1 MQGHLHLLTSR
12 LAPGISTSIK
22 HVELSGK
29 NISVILLCKYFVSVR
44 RIGGVHLRAAHT
56 AAARSTHHET
66 APRNM
71 NAICGRVAP
80 CWSSSKT
87 RTSVGGAGLKRA
99 VAGGRRLGNN
109 THGGRAKKLEV
120 RAGENP
126 ESSVSMDYKGA
137 LKFLGLSENASSEDM
152 VRAKNQMLSRYEDQE
167 EKLKTV
173 RVRVGG
179 RGLVSE
185 RGIDPAMKNV
195 FLSFSVRAWVRKK
208 QPSYF
213 IGVER

>member
-1 MQGHLHLLTSR
+1 
-12 LAPGISTSIK
+12 
-22 HVELSGK
+22 
-29 NISVILLCKYFVSVR
+29 
-44 RIGGVHLRAAHT
+44 
-56 AAARSTHHET
+56 
-66 APRNM
+66 M

-80 CWSSSKT
+80 CWSSTKT

-99 VAGGRRLGNN
+99 VVGGRRLGNN
-109 THGGRAKKLEV
+109 THGERAKRLEV

-185 RGIDPAMKNV
+185 RGIDPATKNV
-195 FLSFSVRAWVRKK
+195 VCDFPFAPMKKNK